1 LVVRFC
7 RWEVDAAGEAARR
20 LVYVADAGS
29 VAFLFVT
36 SSGASRRDRG
46 AAV

>member
-1 LVVRFC
+1 M
-7 RWEVDAAGEAARR
+7 EVIAAGEAARR
-20 LVYVADAGS
+20 LVYVVDVCS

-36 SSGASRRDRG
+36 SSAASRRDPV